1 MNWTIYAAGTE
12 GLLKAQAGDIVGA
25 DKMVDYLRRKAFLS
39 IARSIKGISD
49 GVDIDAALRVAK
61 SVEGRIKAN

>member
-1 MNWTIYAAGTE
+1 M
-12 GLLKAQAGDIVGA
+12 KAQAGDIVGA